1 MQRCIDELR
10 ESTLDNFFQRVI
22 LSDRRIWFSSLN
34 ILLYVRCL
42 NLPVTGHSFEDAVLM
57 SKAVELGL
65 PPSTGVIEFCNTA
78 GKLGYVLNKV
88 FNNSLVYNNVGCNER
103 SS

>member
-1 MQRCIDELR
+1 M
-10 ESTLDNFFQRVI
+10 
-22 LSDRRIWFSSLN
+22 
-34 ILLYVRCL
+34 
-42 NLPVTGHSFEDAVLM
+42 TGHSFEDAVLM

-78 GKLGYVLNKV
+78 GKLGYVMNKV

-103 SS
+103 SSCFVSFCYFQNFVETCNDL